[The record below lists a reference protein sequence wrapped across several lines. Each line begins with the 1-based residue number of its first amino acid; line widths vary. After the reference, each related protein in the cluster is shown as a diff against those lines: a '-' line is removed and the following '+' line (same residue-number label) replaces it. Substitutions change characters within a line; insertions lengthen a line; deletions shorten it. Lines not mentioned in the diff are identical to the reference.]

1 MRMYK
6 VELYLTDESGVY
18 DKHPKDIIQY
28 ISRKLHTP
36 TMYPAIT
43 NVKYTK
49 EYDTSF
55 VPDDSWETMEFFINN
70 IDYTEQRRIN
80 NEIRY

>member
-6 VELYLTDESGVY
+6 VELYLTDEDGVY
-18 DKHPKDIIQY
+18 DNHPKDMLKHIL
-28 ISRKLHTP
+28 RRLHTP

-43 NVKYTK
+43 DIKYTK

-55 VPDDSWETMEFFINN
+55 VPDTGWETMEFFINN
-70 IDYTEQRRIN
+70 IDYTKEN
-80 NEIRY
+80 K